1 MKNLSNEKIKAMHER
16 NKKVTTLAL
25 QNILMT
31 IEDFFPEVVKE
42 ANNPYFTDVQ
52 RITCKK
58 CYLTNPV
65 YMQNIIIY
73 VASMLSDSILDDLDI
88 KLILY
93 CKVSAVDISYNFTA
107 ESDFL
112 IVTFEYLNNDT
123 IEHYRIAIK
132 CRVKNDYIYFN

>member
-1 MKNLSNEKIKAMHER
+1 MKNLSNEKVKAMHER

-31 IEDFFPEVVKE
+31 IEDFFPEVVTE

-73 VASMLSDSILDDLDI
+73 VASMLLDSILDDLDI

-93 CKVSAVDISYNFTA
+93 CKVSAVDISHCNN
-107 ESDFL
+107 SDFL
-112 IVTFEYLNNDT
+112 IVTFDYLNNNI
-123 IEHYRIAIK
+123 IESYKIAIK
-132 CRVKNDYIYFN
+132 CRIKNEYIYFN

>member
-25 QNILMT
+25 QNVLMT
-31 IEDFFPEVVKE
+31 IEDFFPEVVTE

-93 CKVSAVDISYNFTA
+93 CKVSDVDISHCNN
-107 ESDFL
+107 SDFL
-112 IVTFEYLNNDT
+112 VVTFDYLNNNI
-123 IEHYRIAIK
+123 IESYKIAIK

>member
-1 MKNLSNEKIKAMHER
+1 MKNLSNEKVKAMHER

-31 IEDFFPEVVKE
+31 IEDFFPEVVTE

-73 VASMLSDSILDDLDI
+73 VASMLLDSILDDLDI

-93 CKVSAVDISYNFTA
+93 CKVSAVDISHCNN
-107 ESDFL
+107 SDFL
-112 IVTFEYLNNDT
+112 IVTFDYLNNNI
-123 IEHYRIAIK
+123 IESYKIAIK
-132 CRVKNDYIYFN
+132 CRIKNDYVYFN

>member
-1 MKNLSNEKIKAMHER
+1 MKTLSPEKVKAMHER

-31 IEDFFPEVVKE
+31 IEDFFPEVVTE

-73 VASMLSDSILDDLDI
+73 VASMLLDSILDDLDI

-93 CKVSAVDISYNFTA
+93 CKVSAVDISHCNN
-107 ESDFL
+107 SDFL
-112 IVTFEYLNNDT
+112 IVTFDYLNNNI
-123 IEHYRIAIK
+123 IESYKIAIK
-132 CRVKNDYIYFN
+132 CRIKNDYVYFN

>member
-25 QNILMT
+25 QNVLMT
-31 IEDFFPEVVKE
+31 IEDFFPEVVTE
-42 ANNPYFTDVQ
+42 ANNPYSTDVQ

-73 VASMLSDSILDDLDI
+73 VASMLSDFILDDLDI

-93 CKVSAVDISYNFTA
+93 CKVSAVDISHCNN
-107 ESDFL
+107 SDFL
-112 IVTFEYLNNDT
+112 VITFDYLNNNI
-123 IEHYRIAIK
+123 IESYKIAIK
-132 CRVKNDYIYFN
+132 CRIKNEYIYFN

>member
-25 QNILMT
+25 QNVLMT
-31 IEDFFPEVVKE
+31 IEDFFPEVVTE

-93 CKVSAVDISYNFTA
+93 CKVSAVDISHCHNR
-107 ESDFL
+107 DFL
-112 IVTFEYLNNDT
+112 VVTFDYLNNNI
-123 IEHYRIAIK
+123 IESYKIAIK

>member
-25 QNILMT
+25 QNVLMT
-31 IEDFFPEVVKE
+31 IEDFFPEVVTE

-93 CKVSAVDISYNFTA
+93 CKVSAVDISHCNN
-107 ESDFL
+107 SDFL
-112 IVTFEYLNNDT
+112 IVTFDYLNNNI
-123 IEHYRIAIK
+123 IESYRIAIK
-132 CRVKNDYIYFN
+132 CRIKNDYIYFN

>member
-1 MKNLSNEKIKAMHER
+1 MKNLSNEKVKAMHER

-31 IEDFFPEVVKE
+31 IEDFFPEVVTE

-73 VASMLSDSILDDLDI
+73 VASMLLDSILDDLDI

-93 CKVSAVDISYNFTA
+93 CKVSAVDISHCNN
-107 ESDFL
+107 SDFL
-112 IVTFEYLNNDT
+112 VITFDYLNNNI
-123 IEHYRIAIK
+123 IESYKIAIK
-132 CRVKNDYIYFN
+132 CRIKNEYIYFN

>member
-1 MKNLSNEKIKAMHER
+1 MKNLSNEKIKAMHEK
-16 NKKVTTLAL
+16 NKKVTREAL
-25 QNILMT
+25 QNVFMT
-31 IEDFFPEVVKE
+31 IEDFFPEVVTE

-58 CYLTNPV
+58 SYLTNPV

-93 CKVSAVDISYNFTA
+93 CKVSAIDISHCNSA
-107 ESDFL
+107 NSDFL
-112 IVTFEYLNNDT
+112 VVTFEYLNDNK
-123 IEHYRIAIK
+123 IENYRIAIK

>member
-16 NKKVTTLAL
+16 NKKVTTLSL
-25 QNILMT
+25 QNVLMT
-31 IEDFFPEVVKE
+31 IEDFFPEVVTE

-58 CYLTNPV
+58 SYLTNPV
-65 YMQNIIIY
+65 YMNNIIIY
-73 VASMLSDSILDDLDI
+73 VASMLSDSLLDDLDI
-88 KLILY
+88 KLMLY
-93 CKVSAVDISYNFTA
+93 CRVIAVDISYNPIA

-112 IVTFEYLNNDT
+112 IVTFEYLNNHT

-132 CRVKNDYIYFN
+132 CRVKNDYVYFN

>member
-16 NKKVTTLAL
+16 NKKVTTLSL
-25 QNILMT
+25 QNVLMT
-31 IEDFFPEVVKE
+31 IEDFFPEVVTE

-73 VASMLSDSILDDLDI
+73 VASMLSNSILDDLDI

-93 CKVSAVDISYNFTA
+93 CKVSAVDISHCNN
-107 ESDFL
+107 SDFL
-112 IVTFEYLNNDT
+112 VITFDYLNNNI
-123 IEHYRIAIK
+123 IESYKIAIK
-132 CRVKNDYIYFN
+132 CRIKNDYVYFN

>member
-25 QNILMT
+25 QNVLMT
-31 IEDFFPEVVKE
+31 IEDFFPEVVTE
-42 ANNPYFTDVQ
+42 ANNPYSTDVQ

-73 VASMLSDSILDDLDI
+73 VASMLLDSILDDLDI

-93 CKVSAVDISYNFTA
+93 CKVSAVDISHCNN
-107 ESDFL
+107 SDFL
-112 IVTFEYLNNDT
+112 IVTFDYLNNNI
-123 IEHYRIAIK
+123 IESYKIAIK
-132 CRVKNDYIYFN
+132 CRIKNEYIYFN

>member
-25 QNILMT
+25 QNVLMT
-31 IEDFFPEVVKE
+31 IEDFFPEVVTE
-42 ANNPYFTDVQ
+42 ANNPYSTDVQ

-73 VASMLSDSILDDLDI
+73 VASMLSDFILDDLDI

-93 CKVSAVDISYNFTA
+93 CKVSAVDTSHCNN
-107 ESDFL
+107 SDFL
-112 IVTFEYLNNDT
+112 VITFDYLNNNI
-123 IEHYRIAIK
+123 IESYKIAIK
-132 CRVKNDYIYFN
+132 CRIKNEYIYFN

>member
-25 QNILMT
+25 QNVLMT
-31 IEDFFPEVVKE
+31 IEDFFPEVVTE

-52 RITCKK
+52 RIICKK

-73 VASMLSDSILDDLDI
+73 VASMLSDILDDLDI

-93 CKVSAVDISYNFTA
+93 CKVSAVDISHCHNR
-107 ESDFL
+107 DFL
-112 IVTFEYLNNDT
+112 VVTFDYLNNNI
-123 IEHYRIAIK
+123 IESYKIAIK
-132 CRVKNDYIYFN
+132 CRIKNDYVYFN

>member
-16 NKKVTTLAL
+16 NKKVETLAL
-25 QNILMT
+25 QNVLMT
-31 IEDFFPEVVKE
+31 IEDFFPEVVTE

-52 RITCKK
+52 RIICKK

-73 VASMLSDSILDDLDI
+73 VASMLSNSILDDLDI

-93 CKVSAVDISYNFTA
+93 CKVSAIDISHCNN
-107 ESDFL
+107 SDFL
-112 IVTFEYLNNDT
+112 VVTFDYLNNNI
-123 IEHYRIAIK
+123 IESYKIAIK
-132 CRVKNDYIYFN
+132 CRIKNDYIYFN

>member
-1 MKNLSNEKIKAMHER
+1 MKTLSPEKVKAMHEKNQKITR
-16 NKKVTTLAL
+16 EAVQKA
-25 QNILMT
+25 LMT
-31 IEDFFPEVVKE
+31 IEDFFPEVVTE

-52 RITCKK
+52 RIICKK
-58 CYLTNPV
+58 SYLTNPV

-73 VASMLSDSILDDLDI
+73 VASMLVDSILDDLDI

-93 CKVSAVDISYNFTA
+93 CKVSAIDISHCNNA
-107 ESDFL
+107 NSDFL
-112 IVTFEYLNNDT
+112 IVTFEYLNNNT

>member
-16 NKKVTTLAL
+16 NKKVETLAL
-25 QNILMT
+25 QNVLMT
-31 IEDFFPEVVKE
+31 IEDFFPEVVTE

-52 RITCKK
+52 RIICKK

-73 VASMLSDSILDDLDI
+73 VASMLSGSILDDLDI

-93 CKVSAVDISYNFTA
+93 CKVSAVDISHCHN
-107 ESDFL
+107 SDFL
-112 IVTFEYLNNDT
+112 VVTFDYLNNN
-123 IEHYRIAIK
+123 ISESYKIAIK
-132 CRVKNDYIYFN
+132 CRIKNDYVYFN

>member
-1 MKNLSNEKIKAMHER
+1 MKNLSNEKVKAMHEI

-31 IEDFFPEVVKE
+31 IEDFFPEVVTE

-73 VASMLSDSILDDLDI
+73 VASMLLDSILDDLDI

-93 CKVSAVDISYNFTA
+93 CKVSAVDINHCNN
-107 ESDFL
+107 SDFL
-112 IVTFEYLNNDT
+112 IVTFDYLNNNI
-123 IEHYRIAIK
+123 IESYKIAIK
-132 CRVKNDYIYFN
+132 CRIKNDYVYFN

>member
-16 NKKVTTLAL
+16 NKKVTTLSL
-25 QNILMT
+25 QNVLMT
-31 IEDFFPEVVKE
+31 IEDFFPEVVTE

-58 CYLTNPV
+58 GYLTNPV

-93 CKVSAVDISYNFTA
+93 CKVSAVDISHCNN
-107 ESDFL
+107 SDFL
-112 IVTFEYLNNDT
+112 VVTFDYLNNNI
-123 IEHYRIAIK
+123 IESYRIAIK
-132 CRVKNDYIYFN
+132 CRIKNDYVYFN

>member
-25 QNILMT
+25 QNVLMT
-31 IEDFFPEVVKE
+31 IEDFFPEVVTE

-52 RITCKK
+52 RIICKK

-93 CKVSAVDISYNFTA
+93 CKVSAVDISHCNN
-107 ESDFL
+107 SDFL
-112 IVTFEYLNNDT
+112 VVTFDYLNNNI
-123 IEHYRIAIK
+123 IESYRIAIK
-132 CRVKNDYIYFN
+132 CRIKNDYIYFN

>member
-25 QNILMT
+25 QNVLMT
-31 IEDFFPEVVKE
+31 IEDFFPEVVTE

-93 CKVSAVDISYNFTA
+93 CKVSTVDISHCNNSNF
-107 ESDFL
+107 L
-112 IVTFEYLNNDT
+112 VVTFDYLNNNI
-123 IEHYRIAIK
+123 IESYKIAIK
-132 CRVKNDYIYFN
+132 CRIKNDYVYFN

>member
-25 QNILMT
+25 QNVLMT
-31 IEDFFPEVVKE
+31 IEDFFPEVVTE

-58 CYLTNPV
+58 CYLSNPV

-93 CKVSAVDISYNFTA
+93 CKVSAVDISHCNN
-107 ESDFL
+107 SDFL
-112 IVTFEYLNNDT
+112 VVTFDYLNNT
-123 IEHYRIAIK
+123 IIEHYRIAIK

>member
-1 MKNLSNEKIKAMHER
+1 MKNLSNEKIKEMHER
-16 NKKVTTLAL
+16 NQKVTREAV
-25 QNILMT
+25 QNVLMT
-31 IEDFFPEVVKE
+31 IEDFFPEVVTE

-58 CYLTNPV
+58 SYLTNPV

>member
-31 IEDFFPEVVKE
+31 IEDFFPEVVTE

-73 VASMLSDSILDDLDI
+73 VASMLSDFILDDLDI

-93 CKVSAVDISYNFTA
+93 CKVSAVDISHCNN
-107 ESDFL
+107 SDFL
-112 IVTFEYLNNDT
+112 VITFDYLNNNI
-123 IEHYRIAIK
+123 IESYKIAIK
-132 CRVKNDYIYFN
+132 CRIKNDYVYFN